1 MRHELVFSWRIFQPL
16 ASTSEMFQS
25 FIYLSE
31 RLSNFNLSKHFSYF
45 ISQFL
50 FVAASILDVSQFV
63 KSL

>member
-1 MRHELVFSWRIFQPL
+1 
-16 ASTSEMFQS
+16 MFQS

-31 RLSNFNLSKHFSYF
+31 RLSNFNLSKNFFYF

-50 FVAASILDVSQFV
+50 FVATSILDVSQFV